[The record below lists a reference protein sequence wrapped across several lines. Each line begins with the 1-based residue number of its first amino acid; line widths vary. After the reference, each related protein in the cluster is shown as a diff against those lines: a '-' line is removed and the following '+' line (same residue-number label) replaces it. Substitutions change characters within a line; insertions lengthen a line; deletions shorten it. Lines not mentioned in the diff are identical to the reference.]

1 MLYKEYQL
9 LQLVQMRI
17 LQSSKECY
25 KRGTLMSLSILFKI
39 NIYIM
44 EKLKQDL
51 QKYQTNSK
59 TYIKYDTDGY
69 NQYQNYLYK
78 RALHGLNAMTEKE
91 IATMCS
97 KKKQRIINVYKR
109 AQVVINKLKQ
119 QATISY
125 SNFLFK
131 SLFPNSPITEFLLTE
146 TETDV
151 SIINTLNFKD
161 LNINKSDIITIFMQ
175 EGILPKNFLS
185 LEGPQVS
192 MIQLPRLK
200 NE

>member
-1 MLYKEYQL
+1 
-9 LQLVQMRI
+9 
-17 LQSSKECY
+17 
-25 KRGTLMSLSILFKI
+25 
-39 NIYIM
+39 M

-78 RALHGLNAMTEKE
+78 RALHGLSAMTEKE

-131 SLFPNSPITEFLLTE
+131 SLLTE
-146 TETDV
+146 NETDE

-161 LNINKSDIITIFMQ
+161 LNINKSDIITIFIS

-192 MIQLPRLK
+192 IIQLPRLK
-200 NE
+200 NV